1 MLLRNKRAIS
11 QSLSAGLDQDGK
23 KAPAR
28 YYIVL
33 SVDGQRRRCKIPFRY
48 NRVMCQV
55 TGDKTLQ
62 ELVVGDE
69 ADFEMEF
76 TGGVW
81 KILKVVT

>member
-1 MLLRNKRAIS
+1 M
-11 QSLSAGLDQDGK
+11 
-23 KAPAR
+23 
-28 YYIVL
+28 

-55 TGDKTLQ
+55 IGDKTLQ